1 MANQP
6 QTPQMKQNVKLVLVL
21 LWTIIGLIYN
31 LLQPNSCYGTA
42 FLVVGILLAFIVLSN
57 LTKTENRESNNANDF
72 NQIN

>member
-57 LTKTENRESNNANDF
+57 LTKTENGESNHYN
-72 NQIN
+72 